1 MTQKKYSWTTQEQPP
16 KMSGGHLWDWRA
28 YKYWQNF
35 PSSGL
40 GNCRVLAHIIN
51 VLCMWQVNSKEK
63 KFSTSHWEISVS
75 CTSQEFNNVIAPCS
89 SIHAIIIT
97 CQVVTYGKNNWKFHT
112 FSSKSGCGRL
122 QEVPNRVILLENFWY
137 YEKLV
142 TEERLSQPEIWL
154 YDLWYNLQVANEK
167 VQ

>member
-51 VLCMWQVNSKEK
+51 VLCMWKVNSKEK

-75 CTSQEFNNVIAPCS
+75 CTSQECDMVATTFFMLYNLASGCLP
-89 SIHAIIIT
+89 
-97 CQVVTYGKNNWKFHT
+97 QVKKKQF
-112 FSSKSGCGRL
+112 FCSKSGWGCL
-122 QEVPNRVILLENFWY
+122 QSGCLIIVM
-137 YEKLV
+137 
-142 TEERLSQPEIWL
+142 WL
-154 YDLWYNLQVANEK
+154 HGNWKNWSPRKGGCNQRFNCTS
-167 VQ
+167 